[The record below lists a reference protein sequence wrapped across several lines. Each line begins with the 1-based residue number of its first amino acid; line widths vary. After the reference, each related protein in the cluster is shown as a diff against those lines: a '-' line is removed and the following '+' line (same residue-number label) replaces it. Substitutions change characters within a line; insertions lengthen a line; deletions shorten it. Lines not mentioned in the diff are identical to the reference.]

1 MNYKKIIINTI
12 IIFAI
17 CSLFHFGYSTFP
29 NFFTSLF
36 FPVNE
41 SVWEHLK
48 MIFSASL
55 VFTFI
60 SDAISHDKNTFIK
73 AYSRSMLTIIILLI
87 IYLPINYI
95 FGENM
100 IVTLIILFI
109 SIFISEIITQAKVSI
124 IDTNKRLNTICLIL
138 LIVNFI
144 IFAILTYYPIKA
156 DLFYDKE
163 SNKYGI
169 DILNK

>member
-12 IIFAI
+12 LIFVI
-17 CSLFHFGYSTFP
+17 CSFFHFGYDLCP

-41 SVWEHLK
+41 SIWEHLK
-48 MIFSASL
+48 LIFSSSL

-60 SDAISHDKNTFIK
+60 SDTIKHNKNTFIR
-73 AYSRSMLTIIILLI
+73 AYSRSMLTIIILLV
-87 IYLPINYI
+87 IYLPIHYL
-95 FGENM
+95 FGE
-100 IVTLIILFI
+100 ILVITLLILFI
-109 SIFISEIITQAKVSI
+109 SILISEMITSLISTEKQNQKFNV
-124 IDTNKRLNTICLIL
+124 ICAIL
-138 LIVNFI
+138 LIINFI
-144 IFAILTYYPIKA
+144 LFAILTYYPIKC
-156 DLFYDKE
+156 DLFFDQQ

>member
-1 MNYKKIIINTI
+1 MNYKKITINTI
-12 IIFAI
+12 IIFLI
-17 CSLFHFGYSTFP
+17 CSLFHFGYSIFP

-41 SVWEHLK
+41 STWEHLK
-48 MIFSASL
+48 MIFTASL

-60 SDAISHDKNTFIK
+60 NDLIHHNKNTFIR

-87 IYLPINYI
+87 LYLPINYI

-109 SIFISEIITQAKVSI
+109 SIFISEMITSKISTT
-124 IDTNKRLNTICLIL
+124 DNNKSLNTISLIL
-138 LIVNFI
+138 LIINFI
-144 IFAILTYYPIKA
+144 VFALLTYYPIKA
-156 DLFYDKE
+156 DLFYDKQ
-163 SNKYGI
+163 SDKYGI
-169 DILNK
+169 DILDK